1 MKKTAI
7 KIKRRQRVLPFPLP
21 CFVAELRTAIR
32 NGTKQRTRRVC
43 MPQPPREDPQ
53 PPLNGLYDRNDAFPW
68 PMERDGRRAR
78 CGQIGQTHYLR
89 EPLVKTKATAFDAS
103 GKGYVAAYR
112 DDGKQVMH
120 KGKPVKWRWKRKV
133 LPQIHMPR
141 IYSRTLV
148 VLTVKRGEWLHEITE
163 EEAIDEGIYPK
174 DIVRNWGSLKP
185 PLATFRE
192 LWDSINN
199 KGKRKHGWETNCF
212 VNVIGFELI
221 INNLQTIVKQ

>member
-7 KIKRRQRVLPFPLP
+7 KIKRRQRILPFPLP

-43 MPQPPREDPQ
+43 LPQPPRIDPHPSLQ
-53 PPLNGLYDRNDAFPW
+53 WLATVWPL
-68 PMERDGRRAR
+68 ERDGRRAR

-89 EPLVKTKATAFDAS
+89 EPLVKTKATAFDIR
-103 GKGYVAAYR
+103 GKGYVAAYK

-141 IYSRTLV
+141 LYARTLA

-163 EEAIDEGIYPK
+163 EEAGLEGVSYPAAGPQSSYRLAFK
-174 DIVRNWGSLKP
+174 SL
-185 PLATFRE
+185 
-192 LWDSINN
+192 WNSINN
-199 KGKRKHGWETNCF
+199 KGKRKHGWELNEF

-221 INNLQTIVKQ
+221 INNLQTIVKE